1 MSHRTQNM
9 RLPFFLGS
17 LTLILAC
24 AGVLA
29 HAQTSLAVQAL
40 PEITSAGEAEFEATD
55 EAEATPQTIVSKK
68 AVPAIS
74 KHVQEDA
81 TAAWGTTADAQRGQ
95 AVTFMLTGT
104 LPSNFEDFERYHY
117 RFEDTLSQGLTL
129 NISEESDVAGALTI
143 SLNDQKVDPHTEGL
157 SVSCEGNVLIVDF
170 ADLKDARW
178 ADFCI
183 SKDTI
188 ITIVYQARLNGECL
202 VGMAGNDNCAKLVYT
217 NDPVSSQDGETPQ
230 VSTKVFCYA
239 LKLVK
244 VSDAG
249 NEALAQAEF
258 TIRVANDNTDQASR
272 GLYLQKDGTLGT
284 SACSFV
290 TDSSGT
296 VLLSGLDEGSYL
308 IAELKAPPG
317 YERSSEELAIKIEAR
332 RNDEDR
338 NLAALEARVTSGKAH
353 VDEVSAENGLV
364 NASVTNSPIKSTT
377 PAKQLPQTG
386 VGPIAAILI
395 AAGLALVIVS
405 HAADRRHARSRHSS
419 R

>member
-9 RLPFFLGS
+9 RLLFFLGS
-17 LTLILAC
+17 LALILAC

-29 HAQTSLAVQAL
+29 HVQTSLAAQAL
-40 PEITSAGEAEFEATD
+40 VEVANEVGTDETD
-55 EAEATPQTIVSKK
+55 EAEATPQAIVNKK

-104 LPSNFEDFERYHY
+104 LPSNFEDFEHYHY

-129 NISEESDVAGALTI
+129 SIPEGSDAADALAISFD
-143 SLNDQKVDPHTEGL
+143 DQKVDSCAEGL
-157 SVSCEGNVLIVDF
+157 SVSYEGNVLIVDF
-170 ADLKDARW
+170 ADLKDVQW
-178 ADFCI
+178 VDFNL
-183 SKDTI
+183 SKGTV
-188 ITIVYQARLNGECL
+188 ITIVYQAQLNGECL

-217 NDPVSSQDGETPQ
+217 SDPASGQDGETPQ

-244 VSDAG
+244 VSSAG
-249 NEALAQAEF
+249 GEPLAQAEF
-258 TIRVANDNTDQASR
+258 SIRVADENTDLSSR
-272 GLYLQKDGTLGT
+272 GLYVQKDGTLGS

-290 TDSSGT
+290 SDSSGT
-296 VLLSGLDEGSYL
+296 ALVSGLDEGSYR
-308 IAELKAPPG
+308 ITELKAPPG
-317 YERSSEELAIKIEAR
+317 YERSSEELAITIEAR

-338 NLAALEARVTSGKAH
+338 TITALEATATSGKARIE
-353 VDEVSAENGLV
+353 EVSAESGLITAAV
-364 NASVTNSPIKSTT
+364 ENNAIKSTT
-377 PAKQLPQTG
+377 SAKQLPQTG